1 MSNYDEAV
9 KDFQEVLKLNPSN
22 SAAKESIQKCRE
34 QIKAYQQKEK
44 QLYANIFAKMAK
56 QNEKKLK
63 FNLQTVKPKRMKKIT
78 MNKK

>member
-1 MSNYDEAV
+1 MSNYDEAM

-22 SAAKESIQKCRE
+22 SAAKQSIQTCRE

-56 QNEKKLK
+56 QNEKVYFERK
-63 FNLQTVKPKRMKKIT
+63 FFIEIFFSCLE
-78 MNKK
+78 

>member
-22 SAAKESIQKCRE
+22 SAAKQSIQTCRE
-34 QIKAYQQKEK
+34 QIKAYQEKEK

-56 QNEKKLK
+56 QNEK
-63 FNLQTVKPKRMKKIT
+63 VY
-78 MNKK
+78 